1 MVSHSI
7 EPALEIPPP
16 ILRFVPT
23 DSVLAHEEHDQQ
35 RYAPLLKR
43 IPESGVWL
51 HPPIVAPIPDSDG
64 QYVILDG
71 ANRCHAVAELGYPHI
86 LVQVVEYDSGQVVLD
101 TWSHVISQL
110 ESSVFLPDI
119 IALNNVDIHQTDIWT
134 ARAELAN
141 RDALAYI
148 IDIANQRNVYVVDS
162 EARGM
167 RARTELLRSIVNT
180 YKTRCVLERI
190 NTVDPVH
197 VEKMFP
203 NATALV
209 VFPHYEPAEIV
220 VAARE
225 QILLPPGIS
234 RHIIQG
240 RAMRLLYPL
249 ETLMDSQTSLDK
261 KNDNLQA
268 WVNDRIAKR
277 AVRLYA
283 EPTFNFDD

>member
-16 ILRFVPT
+16 VLRFVPT

-35 RYAPLLKR
+35 RFAPLLKR
-43 IPESGVWL
+43 IPESKIWL
-51 HPPIVAPIPDSDG
+51 HPPIVAPIPDSNG
-64 QYVILDG
+64 KYVILDG
-71 ANRCHAVAELGYPHI
+71 ANRCHAVAKLEYPHI
-86 LVQVVEYDSGQVVLD
+86 LVQVVEYESGQVTLD

-110 ESSVFLPDI
+110 EPQKFLPEIQALSDI
-119 IALNNVDIHQTDIWT
+119 NIHQADIWS

-148 IDIANQRNVYVVDS
+148 IDITHNRDVYVIDS

-167 RARTELLRSIVNT
+167 RARTELLRAIVNT

-190 NTVDPVH
+190 NTTDPVH
-197 VEKMFP
+197 VEQMFS
-203 NATALV
+203 NATGLV

-220 VAARE
+220 VAARDK
-225 QILLPPGIS
+225 ILLPPGIS

-249 ETLMDSQTSLDK
+249 ETLMDTNTSIEQ
-261 KNDNLQA
+261 KNKDLETWINE
-268 WVNDRIAKR
+268 RIAKR

-283 EPTFNFDD
+283 EATFNFDD

>member
-1 MVSHSI
+1 MASHSI

-16 ILRFVPT
+16 VLRFVPT

-35 RYAPLLKR
+35 RFAPLLKR
-43 IPESGVWL
+43 IPQSGIWL
-51 HPPIVAPIPDSDG
+51 HPPIVAPIPDSNG
-64 QYVILDG
+64 KYVILDG

-86 LVQVVEYDSGQVVLD
+86 LVQTVEYDSGQVTLD
-101 TWSHVISQL
+101 TWSHVISHL
-110 ESSVFLPDI
+110 ATNAFLPDI
-119 IALNNVDIHQTDIWT
+119 LALNEVGIHKADIWT

-141 RDALAYI
+141 REALAYI
-148 IDIANQRNVYVVDS
+148 IDVVNSREVYVIDS
-162 EARGM
+162 NARGM
-167 RARTELLRSIVNT
+167 RARTELLRSIVDT
-180 YKTRCVLERI
+180 YISRCVLERI
-190 NTVDPVH
+190 NTADPVH
-197 VEKMFP
+197 VEQMFT

-209 VFPHYEPAEIV
+209 VFPHYESAEIV

-249 ETLMDSQTSLDK
+249 EVLIDSNTPLDQ
-261 KNDNLQA
+261 KNADLQA
-268 WVNDRIAKR
+268 WVNNRIAKR

-283 EPTFNFDD
+283 EATYNFDD

>member
-16 ILRFVPT
+16 VLRFVPT

-35 RYAPLLKR
+35 RFAPLLKR
-43 IPESGVWL
+43 IPESKVWL
-51 HPPIVAPIPDSDG
+51 HPPIVAPIPDSNG
-64 QYVILDG
+64 KYVILDG
-71 ANRCHAVAELGYPHI
+71 ANRCHTVAKLEYPHI
-86 LVQVVEYDSGQVVLD
+86 LVQVVEYESGQVTLD

-110 ESSVFLPDI
+110 EPQKFLPEI
-119 IALNNVDIHQTDIWT
+119 QALSGINIHQTDIWS

-148 IDIANQRNVYVVDS
+148 IDITHNRDVYVIDS

-167 RARTELLRSIVNT
+167 RARTELLRAIVNT

-190 NTVDPVH
+190 NTTDPVH
-197 VEKMFP
+197 VEQMFS

-220 VAARE
+220 VAARDK
-225 QILLPPGIS
+225 ILLPPGIS

-249 ETLMDSQTSLDK
+249 ETLMATNTSIEQ
-261 KNDNLQA
+261 KNADLEA
-268 WVNDRIAKR
+268 WVNERIAKR

-283 EPTFNFDD
+283 EATFNFDD